1 MPRRSSSP
9 IVVVAAWSVTTTMAL
24 LVLWQWSVV
33 RAVREPQA
41 APIAGAPTAAAPATP
56 LLSMRRAPGVLA
68 WQLNGETFAE
78 VLRPVVEAVGPGS
91 CFAASIDGRRVAGVN
106 ETQPVIPASN
116 QKVIVAAAA
125 LEVLGPDYVFTT
137 TVTGELGPDGVVA
150 GDLAL
155 IGGGD
160 PVLSTDDW
168 LSSGSQRY
176 PAINTTRLEDLADR
190 VVAAGV
196 TSVQGRIVGDASRY
210 DDEWFIPSWD
220 TDLHGL
226 EAGPY
231 DALLV
236 DDADQRAGADPAQAA
251 ADTFTDLLEA
261 RGVEVA
267 YAPVS
272 GVAVP
277 APVVASVSS
286 RPLTEVLQELL
297 LTSDDNTAEL
307 LVKELGV
314 VRGGSGATA
323 AGLAVVS
330 SQLASWGLALDGVV
344 LVDGSGLSR
353 SNLVTCGLLL
363 GVLERGAASDPV
375 GAGMAVAGTSGTL
388 GDFFLGGPVDGRL
401 QGKTGT
407 LSDVK
412 SLAGYLPAPDG
423 STIAFALIQN
433 EPGVDD
439 GAFQP
444 LWEQLLAPALAS
456 YPSGPGV
463 AELGPR

>member
-9 IVVVAAWSVTTTMAL
+9 IVVVAAWSVTVTMAL

-33 RAVREPQA
+33 RAIREPQA
-41 APIAGAPTAAAPATP
+41 AAMAGAPAIAPLTP

-78 VLRPVVEAVGPGS
+78 VMRPVVDAVGPGS

-106 ETQPVIPASN
+106 ETLPVIPASN

-125 LEVLGPDYVFTT
+125 LEVLGADYVFTT
-137 TVTGELGPDGVVA
+137 TVTGEIGPDGVVA

-220 TDLHGL
+220 SDLYGL

-236 DDADQRAGADPAQAA
+236 DDAGQRAGADPAQSA
-251 ADTFTDLLEA
+251 ADVFTDLLEA

-272 GVAVP
+272 GVAVSG
-277 APVVASVSS
+277 PVVASVSS
-286 RPLTEVLQELL
+286 QPLTAILQELL

-314 VRGGSGATA
+314 VGGGGGTTA

-330 SQLASWGLALDGVV
+330 SRVASWGLALDGVV
-344 LVDGSGLSR
+344 FVDGSGLSR
-353 SNLVTCGLLL
+353 SNLVTCALLL
-363 GVLERGAASDPV
+363 GVLERGGSSGPV

-388 GDFFLGGPVDGRL
+388 GDFFIGGPVDGRL

-412 SLAGYLPAPDG
+412 SLSGYLPAPDG
-423 STIAFALIQN
+423 STVAFALIQN
-433 EPGVDD
+433 EPGIDD
-439 GAFQP
+439 GAFRP

-463 AELGPR
+463 GELAPR